1 LLLYGEDENSFYS
14 KHDTIDPAT
23 GEMRPMT
30 LEDAQELF
38 KNYFAGK
45 PKIYDLIE
53 SSKELVKQQGYV
65 EYPSGLKRNL
75 SGVWSSDFSERN
87 KALRQSLNAQIQGT
101 SAHIAQKALILVDKF
116 LRDSGIDAKL
126 VLTVHDSLSL
136 STTKELAPAVIS
148 ATEYIMTH
156 LPLDYLTIPDENGD
170 PLYVAMGVET
180 EVGYTYGDEAEYD
193 PELFASFKT
202 TKGYSEYQKAKKRI
216 YDMLDRK
223 YITQEEKDAKM
234 EELNSHLDEY
244 KSIT

>member
-1 LLLYGEDENSFYS
+1 MLLYGESPSSFAP
-14 KHDTIDPAT
+14 KHDTIDATT

-30 LEDAQELF
+30 LEDAEQLF
-38 KNYFAGK
+38 KDYFAGK
-45 PKIYDLIE
+45 PKIYELIE
-53 SSKELVKQQGYV
+53 SSKELVTNQGYV

-75 SGVWSSDFSERN
+75 NGVWSSDFSERN

-101 SAHIAQKALILVDKF
+101 SAHIAQKALILVDSF
-116 LRDSGIDAKL
+116 LRESGIDAKL
-126 VLTVHDSLSL
+126 VLTVHDSLSI

-193 PELFASFKT
+193 PELFASFAT
-202 TKGYSEYQKAKKRI
+202 TKGYSAYQKDKKRI
-216 YDMLDRK
+216 VDMHDNKL
-223 YITQEEKDAKM
+223 ITDEENDAQL
-234 EELNSHLDEY
+234 EELDSRLDEY
-244 KSIT
+244 KSIK